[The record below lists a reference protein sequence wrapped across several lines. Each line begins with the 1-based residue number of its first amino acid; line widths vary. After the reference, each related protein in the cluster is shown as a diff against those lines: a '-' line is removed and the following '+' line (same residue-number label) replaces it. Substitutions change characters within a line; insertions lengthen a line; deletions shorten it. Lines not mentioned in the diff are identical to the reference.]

1 MIKVCA
7 IYTKIRKIF
16 LYVMEQLF
24 DVVILKTINESMD
37 V

>member
-7 IYTKIRKIF
+7 IYTKNIF
-16 LYVMEQLF
+16 KCNGTTQF